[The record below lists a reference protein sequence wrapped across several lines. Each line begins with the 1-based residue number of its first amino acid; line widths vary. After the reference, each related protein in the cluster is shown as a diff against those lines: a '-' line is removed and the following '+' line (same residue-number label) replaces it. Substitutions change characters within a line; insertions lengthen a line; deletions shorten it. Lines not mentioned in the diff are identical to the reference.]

1 MENIKTDYIYAIEV
15 LNDKGEWVRD
25 MYDVP
30 TDYYSIKKLG
40 DYYKSKGYTLKQI
53 RIVKVV

>member
-1 MENIKTDYIYAIEV
+1 MDNKTDHIYAIEI
-15 LNDKGEWVRD
+15 LNDKGEWVRH

-40 DYYKSKGYTLKQI
+40 EVYKKK
-53 RIVKVV
+53 RIFTKTS